1 MISASP
7 VLASVGF
14 TLAIGAGALSP
25 AHAIDECGPAIG
37 GVVTCNT
44 STYTTGPDDQ
54 IEYRIETGLT
64 ATIDGVTVRWG
75 DDASEERPAIYIRSQ
90 TTTSEGDLIV
100 TIGGSTVT
108 TGDPDRIGTRSDRER
123 GEYAEGL
130 RVSQSGAGLVS
141 ATMLSGSIVTYG
153 YNAAGVYAWQLA
165 SNENSKSDVIA
176 NFSGAD
182 STIET
187 FGSYSQGVYGRTETG
202 IGNVAVTAKDGTI
215 VTHGLSA
222 IGVRGLKH
230 RASLG
235 DGDVTATG
243 DNVTVTTGGDQSI
256 GIEARIDDSE
266 SGSGS
271 ASVFVRNDAA
281 IETSGTEA
289 HGAQAFNLD
298 PGDSAVALE
307 KSKITTRGEGAIGIR
322 AEARDGNALAEAT
335 NGIIATAG
343 ASAIGL
349 AAISQGNMGEAR
361 VSLDRGDV
369 STGGDNA
376 EGLIAVAKGA
386 GGTATARLVDGNVKT
401 AGRDAEGLIAH
412 AGDESI
418 PTSIN
423 ADASVIMQ
431 AGSITTTGD
440 GAGGM
445 IAETDIGPTPST
457 GKATAVQRAG
467 TIMTSGG
474 EIGGNEGSY
483 AIAALSF
490 GSGLASIEQAGGS
503 ATTAGAQSHALY
515 ALSIFGNTMVTQAAG
530 SSAVATGAK
539 ASGLRALAGPGGG
552 NEVTLDGKVTA
563 GSAPAVHT
571 IGSAGSKITIGSA
584 AEIDGSASGTAIR
597 DGDSDLDAADET
609 GGNSTATL
617 AGKVTGDVVM
627 GLGNDI
633 INLTGGVLDGD
644 VYGDDRSA
652 SAADGD
658 DSFTWSG
665 GTWLSSFFGGNGS
678 DTATVSAQSYDGT
691 HHYLDGGDDVS
702 TADGWTDRLTLSGV
716 TASANGANIVNW
728 EIVTLDAA
736 DLTILDGALEA
747 GSEPETGLFL
757 TNGSVLNGSD
767 AFALTGNMAIDGTSQ
782 FIAFGEDIASGVYS
796 ISGNLVNAGT
806 VDMQDGGTGDV
817 LSVGGNYIGAENNTV
832 YIDTYLGDDASPTDR
847 ITVGGDTAGST
858 AISIGNASGP
868 SAQTVA
874 GIRVVDVAGASSGT
888 FVLAN
893 ANSEIKE
900 TGEAAITR
908 GAYAYALRQVDN
920 DDWFLQSTLAE
931 DDTGP
936 DTGGE
941 QAVDPE
947 TGGGETVDP
956 GTGGGE
962 TVDPGT
968 GGGETVDPGT
978 GGGETVDPGTGG
990 GETVDPGTGGG
1001 ETVDPGTGGGET
1013 VDPGT
1018 GGGETVDPGTG
1029 GGETVDPGTGGGETV
1044 DPGTGGGETV
1054 DPGTGGGETVDPETG
1069 GGETV
1074 DPGTGGG
1081 ETVDPGTG
1089 GGETVIPSYNQ
1100 GVPVYETYARNLLG
1114 FIQLPTLRR
1123 RASGERV
1130 PALRSCGSVPLNLEG
1145 NQTAACAEDNTV
1157 WARIDGTRAH
1167 VEPEESGA
1175 RVSEYDSRSWLLQA
1189 GIDALLHSGGKG
1201 ELIGGLTAHYGGINT
1216 DVSSFYGDGS
1226 IDTRG
1231 YGLGATLTWYGQN
1244 GFYLDG
1250 QGQLTRFDSDLDS
1263 DILGRLADGNDGLGY
1278 AVSMEAG
1285 HRIGLGDTWALT
1297 PQAQLAYTSVNFDDF
1312 VDPYGARVSL
1322 DDGNSLRGRIGLA
1335 LDREQQWQGAEGDG
1349 RGSHLYGTVDLYR
1362 EFLGD
1367 TRADV
1372 SGVSFGIEADDWI
1385 GEIGIGGSY
1394 NWGDDK
1400 YSLYGEARAST
1411 GLSDFGGSYAVRAS
1425 VGLKMKF

>member
-1 MISASP
+1 MIPAGP

-14 TLAIGAGALSP
+14 TLAIGAGAVSP
-25 AHAIDECGPAIG
+25 AHAINECGPAIG

-44 STYTTGPDDQ
+44 STYPKGPGTH
-54 IEYRIETGLT
+54 IEYRIDTGLR
-64 ATIDGVTVRWG
+64 ATIDSVAVRWA
-75 DDASEERPAIYIRSQ
+75 DDAGSDRPAIDIRSDKV
-90 TTTSEGDLIV
+90 TSEGDLIV
-100 TIGGSTVT
+100 TMEGSTVT
-108 TGDPDRIGTRSDRER
+108 TGEPDRIGTRSDREV
-123 GEYAEGL
+123 GEYADGL
-130 RVSQSGAGLVS
+130 RVTQRGAGLVS
-141 ATMLSGSIVTYG
+141 ATMLSGSIITYG
-153 YNAAGVYAWQLA
+153 YKAAGIYAWQPGA
-165 SNENSKSDVIA
+165 NENNKSDVIA
-176 NFSGAD
+176 DFSGED

-187 FGSYSQGVYGRTETG
+187 FGSYSQGIYGRTETG

-215 VTHGLSA
+215 VTHGLSS

-230 RASLG
+230 SASLG
-235 DGDVTATG
+235 DGDVTVAG
-243 DNVTVTTGGDQSI
+243 DNITVTTGGNLSI
-256 GIEARIDDSE
+256 GMEARVEDSK
-266 SGSGS
+266 SGRGN
-271 ASVFVRNDAA
+271 ASVFVRNEAA
-281 IETSGTEA
+281 IETSGTRA

-298 PGDSAVALE
+298 PGDSTVVLE

-322 AEARDGNALAEAT
+322 AEAGDGNAVTEVT
-335 NGIIATAG
+335 KGSIATAG

-361 VSLDRGDV
+361 VSLDGGDV

-376 EGLIAVAKGA
+376 EGLIATAKGA

-644 VYGDDRSA
+644 VYGDDRLA
-652 SAADGD
+652 TAADGD

-702 TADGWTDRLTLSGV
+702 TADGWTDRLNLSGV

-736 DLTILDGALEA
+736 DVTILDGALEA

-767 AFALTGNMAIDGTSQ
+767 AFALAGNMAIDGTSQ
-782 FIAFGEDIASGVYS
+782 FIAFGEDIANGVYS

-817 LSVGGNYIGAENNTV
+817 LSVGGNYTGAENSTV
-832 YIDTYLGDDASPTDR
+832 YIDTYLGDDASPTDH

-858 AISIGNASGP
+858 AISIGNAGGP

-874 GIRVVDVAGASSGT
+874 GIRVVGVAGASSGT

-947 TGGGETVDP
+947 TEGGETVDP

-962 TVDPGT
+962 TVDPG
-968 GGGETVDPGT
+968 
-978 GGGETVDPGTGG
+978 
-990 GETVDPGTGGG
+990 
-1001 ETVDPGTGGGET
+1001 
-1013 VDPGT
+1013 
-1018 GGGETVDPGTG
+1018 
-1029 GGETVDPGTGGGETV
+1029 
-1044 DPGTGGGETV
+1044 
-1054 DPGTGGGETVDPETG
+1054 TG

-1130 PALRSCGSVPLNLEG
+1130 PALRSCGSVPLNVEG

-1189 GIDALLHSGGKG
+1189 GIDALLHSSGKG

-1278 AVSMEAG
+1278 AVSIEAG

-1297 PQAQLAYTSVNFDDF
+1297 PQAQLVNTSVNFDDF

-1349 RGSHLYGTVDLYR
+1349 RSSRLYGTIDLYR

>member
-1 MISASP
+1 MVPAGP

-14 TLAIGAGALSP
+14 TLAIGAGAVSP
-25 AHAIDECGPAIG
+25 AHAINECGPAIG

-44 STYTTGPDDQ
+44 STYPKGPGTH
-54 IEYRIETGLT
+54 IEYRIDTGLR
-64 ATIDGVTVRWG
+64 ATIDSVAVRWA
-75 DDASEERPAIYIRSQ
+75 DDAGSDRPAIDIRSDKV
-90 TTTSEGDLIV
+90 TSEGDLIV
-100 TIGGSTVT
+100 TMEGSTVT
-108 TGDPDRIGTRSDRER
+108 TGEPDRIGTRSDREV
-123 GEYAEGL
+123 GEYADGL
-130 RVSQSGAGLVS
+130 RVTQRGAGLVS
-141 ATMLSGSIVTYG
+141 ATMLSGSIITYG
-153 YNAAGVYAWQLA
+153 YNAAGIYAWQA
-165 SNENSKSDVIA
+165 GANENNKSDVIA
-176 NFSGAD
+176 DFSGED

-187 FGSYSQGVYGRTETG
+187 FGSYSQGIYGRTETG

-215 VTHGLSA
+215 VTHGLSS

-230 RASLG
+230 SASLG
-235 DGDVTATG
+235 DGDVTVAG
-243 DNVTVTTGGDQSI
+243 DNITVTTGGNLSI
-256 GIEARIDDSE
+256 GMEARVEDSK
-266 SGSGS
+266 SGRGN
-271 ASVFVRNDAA
+271 ASVFVRNEAA
-281 IETSGTEA
+281 IETSGTRA

-298 PGDSAVALE
+298 PGDSTVVLE

-322 AEARDGNALAEAT
+322 AEAGDGNAVTEVT
-335 NGIIATAG
+335 KGSIATAG

-361 VSLDRGDV
+361 VSLDGGDV

-376 EGLIAVAKGA
+376 EGLIATAKGA

-515 ALSIFGNTMVTQAAG
+515 ALSIFGNTVVTQAAG

-597 DGDSDLDAADET
+597 DGDSNLDAVDET

-747 GSEPETGLFL
+747 GSEPETGLFM

-806 VDMQDGGTGDV
+806 IDMQDGGTGDV
-817 LSVGGNYIGAENNTV
+817 LSVGGNYTGAENGTV

-920 DDWFLQSTLAE
+920 DDWFLQSTIAE

-947 TGGGETVDP
+947 TE
-956 GTGGGE
+956 
-962 TVDPGT
+962 
-968 GGGETVDPGT
+968 
-978 GGGETVDPGTGG
+978 
-990 GETVDPGTGGG
+990 
-1001 ETVDPGTGGGET
+1001 
-1013 VDPGT
+1013 
-1018 GGGETVDPGTG
+1018 GGETVDPGTG

-1114 FIQLPTLRR
+1114 LIQLPTLRR

-1130 PALRSCGSVPLNLEG
+1130 PALLSCGSVPLNVEG
-1145 NQTAACAEDNTV
+1145 NQAAACAEDNTV

-1189 GIDALLHSGGKG
+1189 GIDALLHSSGKG

-1278 AVSMEAG
+1278 AVSIEAG

-1297 PQAQLAYTSVNFDDF
+1297 PQAQLVNTSVNFDDF

-1349 RGSHLYGTVDLYR
+1349 RGSRLYGTVDLYR

>member
-1 MISASP
+1 MSDSCTSRGARAALRKRKTLSLRTRLRQEASSTALYASWGTGSKTFVIPAGP

-14 TLAIGAGALSP
+14 TLAIGAGAVSP
-25 AHAIDECGPAIG
+25 AHAINECGPAIG

-44 STYTTGPDDQ
+44 STYPKGPGTH
-54 IEYRIETGLT
+54 IEYRIDTGLR
-64 ATIDGVTVRWG
+64 ATIDSVAVRWA
-75 DDASEERPAIYIRSQ
+75 DDAGSDRPAIDIRSDKV
-90 TTTSEGDLIV
+90 TSEGDLIV
-100 TIGGSTVT
+100 TIEGSTVT
-108 TGDPDRIGTRSDRER
+108 TGEPDRIGTRSDREV
-123 GEYAEGL
+123 GEYADGL
-130 RVSQSGAGLVS
+130 RVTQRGAGLVS
-141 ATMLSGSIVTYG
+141 ATMLSGSIITYG
-153 YNAAGVYAWQLA
+153 YNAAGIYAWQPGA
-165 SNENSKSDVIA
+165 NENNKSDVIA
-176 NFSGAD
+176 DFSGED

-187 FGSYSQGVYGRTETG
+187 FGSYSQGIYGRTETG

-215 VTHGLSA
+215 VTHGLSS

-230 RASLG
+230 SASLG
-235 DGDVTATG
+235 DGDVTVAG
-243 DNVTVTTGGDQSI
+243 DNITVTTGGNLSI
-256 GIEARIDDSE
+256 GMEARVEDSK
-266 SGSGS
+266 SGRGN
-271 ASVFVRNDAA
+271 ASVFVRDEAA
-281 IETSGTEA
+281 IETSGTRA

-298 PGDSAVALE
+298 PGDSTVVLE

-322 AEARDGNALAEAT
+322 AEAGDGNAVTEVT
-335 NGIIATAG
+335 KGSIATAG

-349 AAISQGNMGEAR
+349 TAISQGNMGEAR
-361 VSLDRGDV
+361 VSLDGGDV

-376 EGLIAVAKGA
+376 EGLIATAKGA

-457 GKATAVQRAG
+457 GKATAVQQAG

-817 LSVGGNYIGAENNTV
+817 LSVGGNYTGAENSTV

-908 GAYAYALRQVDN
+908 GAYAYALRQVDD

-947 TGGGETVDP
+947 TEGGETVDP

-1044 DPGTGGGETV
+1044 
-1054 DPGTGGGETVDPETG
+1054 
-1069 GGETV
+1069 
-1074 DPGTGGG
+1074 
-1081 ETVDPGTG
+1081 
-1089 GGETVIPSYNQ
+1089 IPSYNQ

-1130 PALRSCGSVPLNLEG
+1130 PALRSCGSVPLNVEG

-1189 GIDALLHSGGKG
+1189 GIDALLHSSGKG

-1278 AVSMEAG
+1278 AVSIEAG

-1297 PQAQLAYTSVNFDDF
+1297 PQAQLVYTSVNFDDF

-1349 RGSHLYGTVDLYR
+1349 RSSRLFGTVDLYR

>member
-1 MISASP
+1 MIPAGP

-14 TLAIGAGALSP
+14 TLAIGAGAVSP
-25 AHAIDECGPAIG
+25 AHAINECGPAIG

-44 STYTTGPDDQ
+44 STYPKGPGTH
-54 IEYRIETGLT
+54 IEYRIDTGLR
-64 ATIDGVTVRWG
+64 ATIDSVAVRWA
-75 DDASEERPAIYIRSQ
+75 DDAGSDRPAIDIRSDKV
-90 TTTSEGDLIV
+90 TSEGDLIV
-100 TIGGSTVT
+100 TIEGSTVT
-108 TGDPDRIGTRSDRER
+108 TGEPDRIGTRSDREV
-123 GEYAEGL
+123 GEYADGL
-130 RVSQSGAGLVS
+130 RVTQRGAGLVS
-141 ATMLSGSIVTYG
+141 ATMLSGSIITYG
-153 YNAAGVYAWQLA
+153 YNAAGIYAWQPGA
-165 SNENSKSDVIA
+165 NENNKSDVIA
-176 NFSGAD
+176 DFSGED

-187 FGSYSQGVYGRTETG
+187 FGSYSQGIYGRTETG

-215 VTHGLSA
+215 VTHGLSS

-230 RASLG
+230 SASLG
-235 DGDVTATG
+235 DGDVTVAG
-243 DNVTVTTGGDQSI
+243 DNITVTTGGNLSI
-256 GIEARIDDSE
+256 GMEARVEDSK
-266 SGSGS
+266 SGRGN
-271 ASVFVRNDAA
+271 ASVFVRNEAA
-281 IETSGTEA
+281 IETSGTRA

-298 PGDSAVALE
+298 PGDSTVVLE

-322 AEARDGNALAEAT
+322 AEAGDGNAVTEVT
-335 NGIIATAG
+335 KGSIATAG

-361 VSLDRGDV
+361 VSLDGGDV

-376 EGLIAVAKGA
+376 EGLIATAKGA

-552 NEVTLDGKVTA
+552 NEVTLDGKVTT

-644 VYGDDRSA
+644 VYGDDRLA
-652 SAADGD
+652 TAADGD

-702 TADGWTDRLTLSGV
+702 TADGWTDRLNLSGV

-736 DLTILDGALEA
+736 DVTILDGALEA

-767 AFALTGNMAIDGTSQ
+767 AFALAGNMAIDGTSQ
-782 FIAFGEDIASGVYS
+782 FIAFGEDIANGVYS

-817 LSVGGNYIGAENNTV
+817 LSVGGNYTGAENSTV
-832 YIDTYLGDDASPTDR
+832 YIDTYLGDDASPTDH

-858 AISIGNASGP
+858 AISIGNAGGP

-874 GIRVVDVAGASSGT
+874 GIRVVGVAGASSGA

-947 TGGGETVDP
+947 TEGGETVDP

-968 GGGETVDPGT
+968 GGGETVDPG
-978 GGGETVDPGTGG
+978 
-990 GETVDPGTGGG
+990 
-1001 ETVDPGTGGGET
+1001 
-1013 VDPGT
+1013 
-1018 GGGETVDPGTG
+1018 
-1029 GGETVDPGTGGGETV
+1029 
-1044 DPGTGGGETV
+1044 
-1054 DPGTGGGETVDPETG
+1054 TG

-1130 PALRSCGSVPLNLEG
+1130 PALRSCGSVPLNVEG

-1189 GIDALLHSGGKG
+1189 GIDALLHSSGKG

-1278 AVSMEAG
+1278 AVSIEAG

-1297 PQAQLAYTSVNFDDF
+1297 PQAQLVNTSVNFDDF

-1349 RGSHLYGTVDLYR
+1349 RSSRLYGTIDLYR

>member
-1 MISASP
+1 MIPAGP

-14 TLAIGAGALSP
+14 TLAIGAGAVSP
-25 AHAIDECGPAIG
+25 AHAINECGPAIG

-44 STYTTGPDDQ
+44 STYPKGPGTH
-54 IEYRIETGLT
+54 IEYRIDTGLR
-64 ATIDGVTVRWG
+64 ATIDSVAVRWA
-75 DDASEERPAIYIRSQ
+75 DDAGSDRPAIDIRSDKV
-90 TTTSEGDLIV
+90 TSEGDLIV
-100 TIGGSTVT
+100 TMEGSTVT
-108 TGDPDRIGTRSDRER
+108 TGEPDRIGTRSDREV
-123 GEYAEGL
+123 GEYADGL
-130 RVSQSGAGLVS
+130 RVTQRGAGLVS
-141 ATMLSGSIVTYG
+141 ATMLSGSIITYG
-153 YNAAGVYAWQLA
+153 YNAAGIYAWQPGA
-165 SNENSKSDVIA
+165 NENNKSDVIA
-176 NFSGAD
+176 DFSGED

-187 FGSYSQGVYGRTETG
+187 FGSYSQGIYGRTETG

-215 VTHGLSA
+215 VTHGLSS

-230 RASLG
+230 SASLG
-235 DGDVTATG
+235 DGDVTVAG
-243 DNVTVTTGGDQSI
+243 DNITVTTGGNLSI
-256 GIEARIDDSE
+256 GMEARVEDSK
-266 SGSGS
+266 SGRGN
-271 ASVFVRNDAA
+271 ASVFVRNEAA
-281 IETSGTEA
+281 IETSGTRA

-298 PGDSAVALE
+298 PGDSTVVLE

-322 AEARDGNALAEAT
+322 AEAGDGNAVTEVT
-335 NGIIATAG
+335 KGSIATAG

-349 AAISQGNMGEAR
+349 TAISQGNMGEAR
-361 VSLDRGDV
+361 VSLDGGDV

-376 EGLIAVAKGA
+376 EGLIATAKGA

-457 GKATAVQRAG
+457 GKATAVQQAG

-552 NEVTLDGKVTA
+552 NEVTLGGKVTA

-691 HHYLDGGDDVS
+691 HHYLEGGDDVS

-736 DLTILDGALEA
+736 DVTILDGALEA

-817 LSVGGNYIGAENNTV
+817 LSVGGNYTGAENSTV

-908 GAYAYALRQVDN
+908 GAYAYALRQVDD

-947 TGGGETVDP
+947 TE
-956 GTGGGE
+956 
-962 TVDPGT
+962 
-968 GGGETVDPGT
+968 
-978 GGGETVDPGTGG
+978 
-990 GETVDPGTGGG
+990 
-1001 ETVDPGTGGGET
+1001 
-1013 VDPGT
+1013 
-1018 GGGETVDPGTG
+1018 
-1029 GGETVDPGTGGGETV
+1029 
-1044 DPGTGGGETV
+1044 
-1054 DPGTGGGETVDPETG
+1054 
-1069 GGETV
+1069 
-1074 DPGTGGG
+1074 GG

-1114 FIQLPTLRR
+1114 LIQLPTLRR
-1123 RASGERV
+1123 RAAGERV
-1130 PALRSCGSVPLNLEG
+1130 PALRSCGSVPLNVEG
-1145 NQTAACAEDNTV
+1145 NQTAACAENNTV

-1167 VEPEESGA
+1167 VEPDESGA

-1189 GIDALLHSGGKG
+1189 GIDALLHSSGKG

-1226 IDTRG
+1226 IHTRG

-1278 AVSMEAG
+1278 AVSIEAG

-1349 RGSHLYGTVDLYR
+1349 RGSRLYGTVDLYR

>member
-1 MISASP
+1 MSDSCTSRGARAALRKRKTLSLRTRLRQEASSTALYASWGTGSKTFVIPAGP

-14 TLAIGAGALSP
+14 TLAIGAGAVSP
-25 AHAIDECGPAIG
+25 AHAINECGPAIG

-44 STYTTGPDDQ
+44 STYPKGPGTH
-54 IEYRIETGLT
+54 IEYRIDTGLR
-64 ATIDGVTVRWG
+64 ATIDSVAVRWA
-75 DDASEERPAIYIRSQ
+75 DDAGSDRPAIDIRSDKV
-90 TTTSEGDLIV
+90 TSEGDLIV
-100 TIGGSTVT
+100 TMEGSTVT
-108 TGDPDRIGTRSDRER
+108 TGEPDRIGTRSDREV
-123 GEYAEGL
+123 GEYADGL
-130 RVSQSGAGLVS
+130 RVTQRGAGLVS
-141 ATMLSGSIVTYG
+141 ATMLSGSIITYG
-153 YNAAGVYAWQLA
+153 YNAAGIYAWQPGA
-165 SNENSKSDVIA
+165 NENNKSDVIA
-176 NFSGAD
+176 DFSGED

-187 FGSYSQGVYGRTETG
+187 FGSYSQGIYGRTETG

-215 VTHGLSA
+215 VTYGLSS

-230 RASLG
+230 SASLG
-235 DGDVTATG
+235 DGDVTVAG
-243 DNVTVTTGGDQSI
+243 DNITVTTGGNLSI
-256 GIEARIDDSE
+256 GMEARVEDSK
-266 SGSGS
+266 SGRGN
-271 ASVFVRNDAA
+271 ASVFVRNEAA
-281 IETSGTEA
+281 IETSGTRA

-298 PGDSAVALE
+298 PGDSTVVLE

-322 AEARDGNALAEAT
+322 AEAGDGNAVTEVT
-335 NGIIATAG
+335 KGSIATAG

-361 VSLDRGDV
+361 VSLDGGDV

-376 EGLIAVAKGA
+376 EGLIATAKGA

-678 DTATVSAQSYDGT
+678 DTATASAQSYDGT

-767 AFALTGNMAIDGTSQ
+767 AFALTGNMAINGTSQ

-817 LSVGGNYIGAENNTV
+817 LSVGGNYTGAENSTV

-947 TGGGETVDP
+947 TEGGETVDP

-1044 DPGTGGGETV
+1044 
-1054 DPGTGGGETVDPETG
+1054 
-1069 GGETV
+1069 
-1074 DPGTGGG
+1074 
-1081 ETVDPGTG
+1081 
-1089 GGETVIPSYNQ
+1089 IPSYNQ

-1130 PALRSCGSVPLNLEG
+1130 PALRSCGSVPLNVEG
-1145 NQTAACAEDNTV
+1145 NQTAVCAEDNTV

-1189 GIDALLHSGGKG
+1189 GIDALLHSSGKG

-1278 AVSMEAG
+1278 AVSIEAG

-1297 PQAQLAYTSVNFDDF
+1297 PQAQLVYTSVNFDDF

-1349 RGSHLYGTVDLYR
+1349 RSSRLYGTIDLYR

>member
-1 MISASP
+1 MSDSCTSRGARAALRKRKTLSLRTRLRQEASSTALYASWGTGSKTFMIPAGP

-14 TLAIGAGALSP
+14 TLAIGAGAVSP
-25 AHAIDECGPAIG
+25 AHAINECGPAIG

-44 STYTTGPDDQ
+44 STYPKGPGTH
-54 IEYRIETGLT
+54 IEYRIDTGLR
-64 ATIDGVTVRWG
+64 ATIDSVAVRWA
-75 DDASEERPAIYIRSQ
+75 DDAGSDRPAIDIRSDKV
-90 TTTSEGDLIV
+90 TSEGDLIV
-100 TIGGSTVT
+100 TIEGSTVT
-108 TGDPDRIGTRSDRER
+108 TGEPDRIGTRSDREV
-123 GEYAEGL
+123 GEYADGL
-130 RVSQSGAGLVS
+130 RVTQRGAGLVS
-141 ATMLSGSIVTYG
+141 ATMLSGSIITYG
-153 YNAAGVYAWQLA
+153 YNAAGIYAWQPGA
-165 SNENSKSDVIA
+165 NENNKSDVIA
-176 NFSGAD
+176 DFSGED

-187 FGSYSQGVYGRTETG
+187 FGSYSQGIYGRTETG

-215 VTHGLSA
+215 VTHGLSS

-230 RASLG
+230 SASLG
-235 DGDVTATG
+235 DGDVTVAG
-243 DNVTVTTGGDQSI
+243 DNITVTTGGNLSI
-256 GIEARIDDSE
+256 GMEARVEDSK
-266 SGSGS
+266 SGRGN
-271 ASVFVRNDAA
+271 ASVFVRNEAA
-281 IETSGTEA
+281 IETSGTRA

-298 PGDSAVALE
+298 PGDSTVVLE

-322 AEARDGNALAEAT
+322 AEAGDGNAVTEVT
-335 NGIIATAG
+335 KGSIATAG

-361 VSLDRGDV
+361 VSLDGGDV

-376 EGLIAVAKGA
+376 EGLIATAKGA

-644 VYGDDRSA
+644 VYGDDRLA
-652 SAADGD
+652 TAADGD

-702 TADGWTDRLTLSGV
+702 TADGWTDRLNLSGV

-736 DLTILDGALEA
+736 DVTILDGALEA

-767 AFALTGNMAIDGTSQ
+767 AFALAGNMAIDGTSQ
-782 FIAFGEDIASGVYS
+782 FIAFGEDIANGVYS

-817 LSVGGNYIGAENNTV
+817 LSVGGNYTGAENSTV
-832 YIDTYLGDDASPTDR
+832 YIDTYLGDDASPTDH

-858 AISIGNASGP
+858 AISIGNAGGP

-874 GIRVVDVAGASSGT
+874 GIRVVGVAGASSGA

-947 TGGGETVDP
+947 TEGGETVDP

-962 TVDPGT
+962 TVDPG
-968 GGGETVDPGT
+968 
-978 GGGETVDPGTGG
+978 
-990 GETVDPGTGGG
+990 
-1001 ETVDPGTGGGET
+1001 
-1013 VDPGT
+1013 
-1018 GGGETVDPGTG
+1018 
-1029 GGETVDPGTGGGETV
+1029 
-1044 DPGTGGGETV
+1044 
-1054 DPGTGGGETVDPETG
+1054 TG

-1130 PALRSCGSVPLNLEG
+1130 PALRSCGSVPLNVEG

-1189 GIDALLHSGGKG
+1189 GIDALLHSSGKG

-1278 AVSMEAG
+1278 AVSIEAG

-1297 PQAQLAYTSVNFDDF
+1297 PQAQLVNTSVNFDDF

-1349 RGSHLYGTVDLYR
+1349 RSSRLYGTIDLYR